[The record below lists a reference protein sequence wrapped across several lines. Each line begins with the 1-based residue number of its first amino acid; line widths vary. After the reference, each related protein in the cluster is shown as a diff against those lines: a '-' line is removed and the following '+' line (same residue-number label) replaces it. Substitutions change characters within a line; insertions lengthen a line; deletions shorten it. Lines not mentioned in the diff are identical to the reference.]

1 MNLITS
7 RPFRLV
13 ALCILVGV
21 LLDFGFQV
29 WISSHSGFEKRADIH
44 LLKISQCHA
53 PSIDLF
59 NLEPSV
65 GEDEASLKHPSC
77 HLDASEMTQ
86 LLFVKALLH
95 RNTIVLVKS
104 TNLPNT
110 AKGDLII
117 QQHRLLI

>member
-1 MNLITS
+1 MNHITN

-13 ALCILVGV
+13 ALYLLVGV
-21 LLDFGFQV
+21 FLDFGFQV
-29 WISSHSGFEKRADIH
+29 WISSHSGFEKRANTH
-44 LLKISQCHA
+44 LVKISQCYA

-77 HLDASEMTQ
+77 LDASEMTQ

-95 RNTIVLVKS
+95 RTTIVLVKS

>member
-1 MNLITS
+1 MNHITNRPLRLI
-7 RPFRLV
+7 
-13 ALCILVGV
+13 ALYLLVGV
-21 LLDFGFQV
+21 FLDFGFQV
-29 WISSHSGFEKRADIH
+29 WISSHSGFEKRANIH
-44 LLKISQCHA
+44 LVKISQCHA

-77 HLDASEMTQ
+77 LDASEMSQ

-95 RNTIVLVKS
+95 RTTIVLVKS
-104 TNLPNT
+104 TNLPYT
-110 AKGDLII
+110 AKVDLII